1 MILIKGGR
9 VVSPKNGVDG
19 LYDILIDGDR
29 IVRVSSEPIEDL
41 PEDVRVLDASG
52 KHVFPGFVDMHVHL
66 RDPGQTHKEDIYTGC
81 AAAAAG
87 GVTSVAC
94 MPNTR
99 PAVDSPETIRY
110 ILDKA
115 QTASARVY
123 PVACVTKSMDCLLY
137 TSRCV

>member
-41 PEDVRVLDASG
+41 PDDVRVLDASG

-94 MPNTR
+94 MPR
-99 PAVDSPETIRY
+99 SEEH
-110 ILDKA
+110 
-115 QTASARVY
+115 
-123 PVACVTKSMDCLLY
+123 
-137 TSRCV
+137 TSELQSRI